1 MTDTGIARQL
11 DAVGR
16 ITLPKEL
23 RKSLNF
29 SDREV
34 LEIYTEDDKSILQ
47 KCQDPADIFTGA
59 TEDLIEYQGKLVSK
73 KTIRELSKLA
83 GLI

>member
-23 RKSLNF
+23 RKSMNF
-29 SDREV
+29 ADREV
-34 LEIYTEDDKSILQ
+34 LKIYTEDDKIILK
-47 KCQDPADIFTGA
+47 KCTDPADIFTGS
-59 TEDLIEYQGKLVSK
+59 TEDLIEYKGKLVSRES
-73 KTIRELSKLA
+73 IIELSKLA
-83 GLI
+83 SLI

>member
-1 MTDTGIARQL
+1 MIETGIARQL

-23 RKSLNF
+23 RKSLGF
-29 SDREV
+29 KDREL
-34 LEIYTEDDKSILQ
+34 LEIYTEDDKIIL
-47 KCQDPADIFTGA
+47 I
-59 TEDLIEYQGKLVSK
+59 SK
-73 KTIRELSKLA
+73 ESIRELSKLA

>member
-23 RKSLNF
+23 RKSMNF

-34 LEIYTEDDKSILQ
+34 LEIYTEDDKIILK
-47 KCQDPADIFTGA
+47 KCTESADIFTGS
-59 TEDLIEYQGKLVSK
+59 TKDLIEYKGKLVSRES
-73 KTIRELSKLA
+73 ILELSKLA
-83 GLI
+83 SLI